1 VTAASTWGRGGRA
14 VWLRRRWLGLVGLVI
29 TVITVLSAAFA
40 PWVAPYDPL
49 AQDLS
54 VALEPPGAEH
64 WLGTDQLGRD
74 LLSRLVFGGRV
85 SLATGLGSVAFG
97 IATGATLGLLA
108 GYRGGW
114 LDTLIMR
121 GCDMLL
127 AFPGFVLAAAV
138 VAVLGPGLGN
148 LILAIGVRAAPVFG
162 RLARNLALSVRERPY
177 VEAARAV
184 GVPDTRILGRHV
196 TPNLLAPVLALA
208 TLRTGTGILTGAALS
223 FLGIGVAAET
233 PDWGT
238 MLSLAQPYMRLYPH
252 LVIFPG
258 LAIVVAVLGLNLLAD
273 DVRDAWDPRL
283 RGAGR
288 EV

>member
-1 VTAASTWGRGGRA
+1 
-14 VWLRRRWLGLVGLVI
+14 
-29 TVITVLSAAFA
+29 
-40 PWVAPYDPL
+40 
-49 AQDLS
+49 
-54 VALEPPGAEH
+54 
-64 WLGTDQLGRD
+64 
-74 LLSRLVFGGRV
+74 V

-97 IATGATLGLLA
+97 VATGATLGLLA

-114 LDTLIMR
+114 LDALTMR
-121 GCDMLL
+121 GCDALL
-127 AFPGFVLAAAV
+127 AFPGFVLAAAI
-138 VAVLGPGLGN
+138 VAVLGPGLAN
-148 LILAIGVRAAPVFG
+148 LTLAIGIRAAPVFG
-162 RLARNLALSVRERPY
+162 RLARNLTLSVRERPY

-184 GVPDTRILGRHV
+184 GVSDAVILTRHV
-196 TPNLLAPVLALA
+196 TPNLLAPVLALS

-252 LVIFPG
+252 LVVFPG

-283 RGAGR
+283 RGAGS
-288 EV
+288 ET

>member
-1 VTAASTWGRGGRA
+1 
-14 VWLRRRWLGLVGLVI
+14 VGLAI
-29 TVITVLSAAFA
+29 TAITVLSAAFA

-54 VALEPPGAEH
+54 VALDPPGWRH

-74 LLSRLVFGGRV
+74 MLSRLIFGGRV

-97 IATGATLGLLA
+97 VLTGATLGLVA

-114 LDTLIMR
+114 LDSLVMR
-121 GCDMLL
+121 GCDTLL

-148 LILAIGVRAAPVFG
+148 VILAIGIRAAPVFG
-162 RLARNLALSVRERPY
+162 RLTRNLALSVRERTY

-184 GVPDTRILGRHV
+184 GLPDTRVLARHV
-196 TPNLLAPVLALA
+196 TPDLVPPVLAVA

-238 MLSLAQPYMRLYPH
+238 MLSLAQPYMRRFPH
-252 LVIFPG
+252 LVVFPG

-273 DVRDAWDPRL
+273 DVRDAWDPKL

-288 EV
+288 AGATPTGL

>member
-1 VTAASTWGRGGRA
+1 VTAAPTRNRGGRGA
-14 VWLRRRWLGLVGLVI
+14 WLRRRWLGLVGLVI
-29 TVITVLSAAFA
+29 TAVTVLSAVFA
-40 PWVAPYDPL
+40 PWVAPYDPF

-54 VALEPPGAEH
+54 VALDPPGPRH

-74 LLSRLVFGGRV
+74 MLSRLVFGGRV

-97 IATGATLGLLA
+97 IATGATLGLVA

-114 LDTLIMR
+114 LDTLVMR
-121 GCDMLL
+121 GCDTLL
-127 AFPGFVLAAAV
+127 AFPGFVLAAAI
-138 VAVLGPGLGN
+138 VAIVGPGLGN
-148 LILAIGVRAAPVFG
+148 VILAIGIRAAPVFG
-162 RLARNLALSVRERPY
+162 RLARNLTLSVRERAY

-184 GVPDTRILGRHV
+184 GVPDARILGWHV
-196 TPNLLAPVLALA
+196 TPNLLAPLMTLA

-238 MLSLAQPYMRLYPH
+238 MLSLAQPYMRRYPH
-252 LVIFPG
+252 LVVFPG

-273 DVRDAWDPRL
+273 DVRDAWDPKL
-283 RGAGR
+283 RGARG

>member
-1 VTAASTWGRGGRA
+1 VTARRRWGRSGRGA
-14 VWLRRRWLGLVGLVI
+14 WLRRRWLGLVGFGI
-29 TVITVLSAAFA
+29 TVITVASAAFA

-49 AQDLS
+49 AQDLA
-54 VALEPPGAEH
+54 VALEPPGAQH

-74 LLSRLVFGGRV
+74 MLSRLIFGGQV

-121 GCDMLL
+121 GCDVLL
-127 AFPGFVLAAAV
+127 AFPGFILAAAV

-148 LILAIGVRAAPVFG
+148 LILAIGIRAAPAFG
-162 RLARNLALSVRERPY
+162 RLARNLALSLRERAY
-177 VEAARAV
+177 VEAARAI
-184 GVPDTRILGRHV
+184 GVPDPRILGRHV
-196 TPNLLAPVLALA
+196 APNLLAPVLALA

-238 MLSLAQPYMRLYPH
+238 MLSLAQPYMRRYPH

>member
-1 VTAASTWGRGGRA
+1 VSGPAAAPRRRPRPR
-14 VWLRRRWLGLVGLVI
+14 LRRHWLGLLGLAI
-29 TVITVLSAAFA
+29 TLATVVPAVCA

-54 VALEPPGAEH
+54 VALEPPAAGH

-74 LLSRLVFGGRV
+74 ILSRLIFGGRV
-85 SLATGLGSVAFG
+85 SLATGIGSVAFG
-97 IATGATLGLLA
+97 MAAGGTLGLVA

-114 LDTLIMR
+114 LDSLVMR
-121 GCDMLL
+121 ACDTLL
-127 AFPGFVLAAAV
+127 AFPGFVLAAAI

-148 LILAIGVRAAPVFG
+148 VILAIGIRATPVFG
-162 RLARNLALSVRERPY
+162 RLVRTLTLSLRERAY

-184 GVPDTRILGRHV
+184 GVPDTVILVRHV
-196 TPNLLAPVLALA
+196 TPNLLAPILALA
-208 TLRTGTGILTGAALS
+208 TLRTGTAILTGAALS
-223 FLGIGVAAET
+223 FLGIGVGAET

-252 LVIFPG
+252 LVVFPG

-273 DVRDAWDPRL
+273 EVRDAWDPKL
-283 RGAGR
+283 RGTAG
-288 EV
+288 EG

>member
-1 VTAASTWGRGGRA
+1 VTALRRWGRSDRGA
-14 VWLRRRWLGLVGLVI
+14 WLRRRWLGLVGLGI
-29 TVITVLSAAFA
+29 TVITVASAAFA
-40 PWVAPYDPL
+40 PWVVPYDPL
-49 AQDLS
+49 AQDLA
-54 VALEPPGAEH
+54 VALDPPGTQH

-74 LLSRLVFGGRV
+74 MLSRLIFGGQV

-114 LDTLIMR
+114 VDTLIMR
-121 GCDMLL
+121 GCDVLL
-127 AFPGFVLAAAV
+127 AFPGFVLAAAI

-148 LILAIGVRAAPVFG
+148 LILAIGIRAAPAFG
-162 RLARNLALSVRERPY
+162 RLARNLALSVRERAY
-177 VEAARAV
+177 VEAARAM
-184 GVPDTRILGRHV
+184 GVPDPRILGRHV
-196 TPNLLAPVLALA
+196 APNLLAPVLALA

-238 MLSLAQPYMRLYPH
+238 MLSLAQPYMRRYPH

-283 RGAGR
+283 RGAER

>member
-1 VTAASTWGRGGRA
+1 
-14 VWLRRRWLGLVGLVI
+14 
-29 TVITVLSAAFA
+29 
-40 PWVAPYDPL
+40 
-49 AQDLS
+49 
-54 VALEPPGAEH
+54 VALEPPRLRH

-74 LLSRLVFGGRV
+74 MLTRLIFGGRV

-97 IATGATLGLLA
+97 IATGGILGLLA

-114 LDTLIMR
+114 LDTLTMR
-121 GCDMLL
+121 GCDILL

-148 LILAIGVRAAPVFG
+148 VVLAIGIRAAPVFG
-162 RLARNLALSVRERPY
+162 RLARNLALSVRERAY

-184 GVPDTRILGRHV
+184 GVPDAAILARHV
-196 TPNLLAPVLALA
+196 TPNLLAPLLALA

-252 LVIFPG
+252 LVLFPG

>member
-1 VTAASTWGRGGRA
+1 VTAAPTLDGSRRRA
-14 VWLRRRWLGLVGLVI
+14 RLRRRWLGLAGLAI
-29 TVITVLSAAFA
+29 TVIMVLSAALA

-49 AQDLS
+49 AQDLAL
-54 VALEPPGAEH
+54 ALEPPGLRH

-74 LLSRLVFGGRV
+74 MLSRLVFGGRV

-121 GCDMLL
+121 GCDTLL
-127 AFPGFVLAAAV
+127 AFPGFVLAAAI

-148 LILAIGVRAAPVFG
+148 VILAIGIRAAPAFA
-162 RLARNLALSVRERPY
+162 RLARNLALSVRERAY
-177 VEAARAV
+177 VEAARAM
-184 GVPDTRILGRHV
+184 GLPDARILGRHV

-238 MLSLAQPYMRLYPH
+238 MLSLAQPYMRRYPH
-252 LVIFPG
+252 LVVFPG

-283 RGAGR
+283 RGVGR

>member
-1 VTAASTWGRGGRA
+1 VTTPSARVRGSRLR
-14 VWLRRRWLGLVGLVI
+14 WLGRRWLGLLGLVI
-29 TVITVLSAAFA
+29 TVTTVLSAVFA

-49 AQDLS
+49 LQDLS
-54 VALEPPGAEH
+54 MALEPPGWRH

-74 LLSRLVFGGRV
+74 MLTRLIFGGRV

-97 IATGATLGLLA
+97 IATGATLGLFA

-114 LDTLIMR
+114 IDTLAMR
-121 GCDMLL
+121 GCDILL

-148 LILAIGVRAAPVFG
+148 VILAIGVRAAPVFG
-162 RLARNLALSVRERPY
+162 RLARNLVLSIRERAY
-177 VEAARAV
+177 VEAARAA
-184 GVPDTRILGRHV
+184 GVPDARILARHV
-196 TPNLLAPVLALA
+196 TPDLLAPLLALA

-238 MLSLAQPYMRLYPH
+238 MLSLAQPYMRRFPH
-252 LVIFPG
+252 LVVFPG

-273 DVRDAWDPRL
+273 DVRDAWDPKL

>member
-1 VTAASTWGRGGRA
+1 MP
-14 VWLRRRWLGLVGLVI
+14 WLRRRCLGLMGLGI

-54 VALEPPGAEH
+54 MALEPPGLRY

-74 LLSRLVFGGRV
+74 MLSRLIFGGRV
-85 SLATGLGSVAFG
+85 SLATGLGSVVFG

-114 LDTLIMR
+114 PDTLIMR
-121 GCDMLL
+121 GCDTLL

-148 LILAIGVRAAPVFG
+148 VILAIGVRAAPVFG
-162 RLARNLALSVRERPY
+162 RLARNLTLSVRERAY

-184 GVPDTRILGRHV
+184 GVPDARIVARHV
-196 TPNLLAPVLALA
+196 APNLLAPVLALA

-252 LVIFPG
+252 LVLFPG